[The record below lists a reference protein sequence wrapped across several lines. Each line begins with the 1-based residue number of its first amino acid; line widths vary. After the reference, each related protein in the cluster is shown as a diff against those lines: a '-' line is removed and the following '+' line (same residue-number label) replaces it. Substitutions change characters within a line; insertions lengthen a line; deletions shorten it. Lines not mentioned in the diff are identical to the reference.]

1 MENKHTPGPWIV
13 DSWSSSGWSVRSKIG
28 LAISSK
34 RYRNELT
41 GQEYR
46 DEMLANA
53 HLIAAAPD
61 LLDALENCVARM
73 IEAQEASGYP
83 HAITILEAQDA
94 IRKAKGEIGGK
105 L

>member
-1 MENKHTPGPWIV
+1 MENQQHTPGPWIV

-53 HLIAAAPD
+53 HLIAAAPE
-61 LLDALENCVARM
+61 LLEALEKCVDRM
-73 IEAQEASGYP
+73 IKAQDVTGYP
-83 HAITILEAQDA
+83 HVTAILEAKDA
-94 IRKAKGEIGGK
+94 IRKAKGDI
-105 L
+105 